1 MLLVGIRTQREYI
14 DNVGTKRNR
23 HRAIFQQ
30 IELMMVNS
38 ALSDS
43 FFFVGDREQQSR
55 LIGDASKIKLQHGAP
70 ALWFPLFLGLDNLHL
85 RREGEGEYTAD
96 RCVNPS

>member
-1 MLLVGIRTQREYI
+1 MSEQNETDTALF
-14 DNVGTKRNR
+14 
-23 HRAIFQQ
+23 FQQ

-38 ALSDS
+38 ALSGS
-43 FFFVGDREQQSR
+43 FFVGDREQQSR
-55 LIGDASKIKLQHGAP
+55 LIGNASDKNSSTELLHCG
-70 ALWFPLFLGLDNLHL
+70 FLSSWGLDNLQL